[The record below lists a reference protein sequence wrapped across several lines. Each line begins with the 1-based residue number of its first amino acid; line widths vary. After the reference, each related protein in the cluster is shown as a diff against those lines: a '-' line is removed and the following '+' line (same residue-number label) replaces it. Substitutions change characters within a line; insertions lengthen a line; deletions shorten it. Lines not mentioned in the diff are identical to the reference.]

1 MSKSRLSIEEMIKSA
16 ASLTS
21 AISLLGFQHLGG
33 VLSSNQS
40 TPSDHTKATAVLG
53 IPILDGFTPRRVIRE
68 IMGLAWHSAELAQ
81 KITSGVDTL
90 FLEEFQ
96 NKLEAFSLFEHVD
109 YALSLGPSSSLS
121 LSHLVARVA
130 TLDPS
135 ISVWATEGV
144 GHYFADRYLAN
155 HNEPHAL
162 ISCPDSLGLPQA
174 SLVPLN
180 AGLGLALAEWLLDT
194 ANSERPIDSRV
205 IATFVG
211 LCRNNC
217 SPGYEAV
224 GFEALGLAARS
235 LHPHLIS
242 PIDALL
248 SSDYPDLFEYFWH
261 GVGRALYFSPTQ
273 FLPLCSKPW
282 QGFDMSV
289 QEPPHA
295 AGRRN
300 AVAGFV
306 WALTLVNIRNPEIV
320 AEFLDRN
327 AAHLPEPQTFGNGL
341 CSALIIWSDT
351 QAGQREVADFVDYRV
366 GSSDGPLPRLWKTY
380 VQQPW
385 TRTLRDHLWDER
397 HMGSLFRYQ
406 SLIGAVDLDL

>member
-1 MSKSRLSIEEMIKSA
+1 MWRSRLPIDEMIKSA

-21 AISLLGFQHLGG
+21 AISLLGFQHLSRI
-33 VLSSNQS
+33 LSSNQI
-40 TPSDHTKATAVLG
+40 TPFDHTKAAAVHG
-53 IPILDGFTPRRVIRE
+53 IPISDRFIPRRVIRE
-68 IMGLAWHSAELAQ
+68 IMGLAWHSAEMAQ

-96 NKLEAFSLFEHVD
+96 NKLKAFSLFEHVD

-121 LSHLVARVA
+121 LSQLVARVA

-144 GHYFADRYLAN
+144 GHYFADRYPAN

-162 ISCPDSLGLPQA
+162 MSCPDSLGVPQS

-194 ANSERPIDSRV
+194 ANSERRIDSSV

-217 SPGYEAV
+217 SPGCEEV

-248 SSDYPDLFEYFWH
+248 SSDYPDLLDYFWH

-282 QGFDMSV
+282 QGLDMSL
-289 QEPPHA
+289 QEPLHA

-327 AAHLPEPQTFGNGL
+327 AAHLPEPQTFVNGL
-341 CSALIIWSDT
+341 CSALIVWSDA
-351 QAGQREVADFVDYRV
+351 QPGQRLVGDFVDYRA
-366 GSSDGPLPRLWKTY
+366 GSPDCQLSRLWTTY
-380 VQQPW
+380 VQRPW
-385 TRTLRDHLWDER
+385 ARTLRDHSWDER
-397 HMGSLFRYQ
+397 NMGSLFRYQ
-406 SLIGAVDLDL
+406 SLVGAIDLDS

>member
-1 MSKSRLSIEEMIKSA
+1 MSKSRLPIDEMMKSA
-16 ASLTS
+16 SGLAS
-21 AISLLGFQHLGG
+21 AISLLGFQHLSH
-33 VLSSNQS
+33 VLSSNQT
-40 TPSDHTKATAVLG
+40 TPSDRTKAAG
-53 IPILDGFTPRRVIRE
+53 IRSIPISDRFTPRRVIRE
-68 IMGLAWHSAELAQ
+68 IMSLAWHSAELAQ
-81 KITSGVDTL
+81 QITSGLDTL
-90 FLEEFQ
+90 FLQEFQ

-109 YALSLGPSSSLS
+109 YALGLGPSSSLS
-121 LSHLVARVA
+121 LSQLVARVA
-130 TLDPS
+130 ALDPY

-155 HNEPHAL
+155 HNDPHAL
-162 ISCPDSLGLPQA
+162 MSCPDLLGVPQT

-194 ANSERPIDSRV
+194 ANRERPIDRRV

-217 SPGYEAV
+217 SPGCEGV

-235 LHPHLIS
+235 LHPHLIA

-248 SSDYPDLFEYFWH
+248 SSHYPDLLDYFWH

-273 FLPLCSKPW
+273 FLPLCFKPW
-282 QGFDMSV
+282 QGLDTSL
-289 QEPPHA
+289 QEPLHA

-327 AAHLPEPQTFGNGL
+327 AAHLPEPQTFVNGL
-341 CSALIIWSDT
+341 CSALIVWSDA
-351 QAGQREVADFVDYRV
+351 QPGQRHVEDFVDYRV
-366 GSSDGPLPRLWKTY
+366 GSSDGPLSRLWTTY
-380 VQQPW
+380 VRRPW
-385 TRTLRDHLWDER
+385 IRTLRDHSWDER
-397 HMGSLFRYQ
+397 HMGCLFRYQ
-406 SLIGAVDLDL
+406 SLVGAIDLDS